1 MNAVACPYYDSA
13 NRPPPPIEELKGV
26 LRFRELILELVRR
39 DLITRYKRSSL
50 GVIWTMLNPLAMML
64 VMALAFSHFF
74 GARPGYAVH
83 LLSGIVAWT
92 FFAQASSAAVAALIW
107 IGPVSRSIYLPRSL
121 FAISALCTGI
131 VNFVLSLIPL
141 AAVILISGVRLRPA
155 ALFVPIPMVFL
166 ACFTLGVALL
176 VSSLAIR
183 FPDIFEVY
191 SIILSGWIYLVPIIY
206 PAEAL
211 PPQIQR
217 LFWWLNPMY
226 SLVAVFRKPLLDGSI
241 SAPEDLAWSCLTSTL
256 ALVAGWYLY
265 GRQVDAYALQG

>member
-1 MNAVACPYYDSA
+1 MNVPARPYYDSA
-13 NRPPPPIEELKGV
+13 NRLPLPLEELSGV
-26 LRFRELILELVRR
+26 MRFRELILELVRR
-39 DLITRYKRSSL
+39 DLITRYKRSFL

-74 GARPGYAVH
+74 AGPRYAAH

-92 FFAQASSAAVAALIW
+92 FFAQASTAAVAALIW

-121 FAISALCTGI
+121 FAVSALCTGI

-141 AAVILISGVRLRPA
+141 AAVLLASGVRFRPA
-155 ALFVPIPMVFL
+155 ALFVPIPMLLL
-166 ACFTLGVALL
+166 ACFTLGIALL

-191 SIILSGWIYLVPIIY
+191 PIILSGWIYLVPIIY

-211 PPQIQR
+211 PLQIQR

-226 SLVAVFRKPLLDGSI
+226 SLLGVFRKPILEGSI
-241 SAPEDLAWSCLTSTL
+241 PPSADLAWCCLTSVLT
-256 ALVAGWYLY
+256 LVAGWYLY